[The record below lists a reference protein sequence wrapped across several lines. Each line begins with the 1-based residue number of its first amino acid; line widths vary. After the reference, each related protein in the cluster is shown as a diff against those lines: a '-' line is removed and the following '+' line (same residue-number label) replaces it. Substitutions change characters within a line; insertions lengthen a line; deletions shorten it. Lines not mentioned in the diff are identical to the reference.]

1 MHVSTHI
8 VPPVE
13 HRRPKPNH
21 NLGPI
26 MSCLKITGFQKFLK
40 AMKYKANRVG
50 PGMRGVNDNFDS
62 LYAVRL
68 FPTLRVD

>member
-1 MHVSTHI
+1 
-8 VPPVE
+8 
-13 HRRPKPNH
+13 
-21 NLGPI
+21 